1 MGIEIIIS
9 FLSRLLRV
17 HCCCWLSV
25 SRVLVLDSGDG
36 RVFDVT
42 RRLLVGALHGRS
54 EVPPAG
60 AACICL
66 SDRVYKLRSTK

>member
-1 MGIEIIIS
+1 M
-9 FLSRLLRV
+9 
-17 HCCCWLSV
+17 
-25 SRVLVLDSGDG
+25 LDSGDG

-60 AACICL
+60 AARICL
-66 SDRVYKLRSTK
+66 MRVSDWRRGPGLARVDVRGRVAVQGLHRVSSIPL